1 MELTRSGTIKAVAIL
16 LLLAAISQPIYTALY
31 LNAPDV
37 DRQIL
42 WGLEALMFVV
52 LAALAGSA
60 LAMAKR
66 YTLAFSAIGFA
77 AVLNVVQVGVG
88 LVQFGP
94 ARDASQAGGEL
105 AVLAGA
111 IFAFSFFVYYA
122 AKVLLG
128 LAAFVVG
135 MGKMG
140 EGGRLLGGLTALVG
154 IVAFSA
160 NTILMMFGRDSF
172 LPSPVAGASGV
183 VATLLLAICLFSV
196 ASEDGS

>member
-1 MELTRSGTIKAVAIL
+1 MELTQSGTNKAVAAL

-31 LNAPDV
+31 ISAPEV
-37 DRQIL
+37 ERQFL
-42 WGLEALMFVV
+42 WGLEALLFVV
-52 LAALAGSA
+52 LTALAGSA

-66 YTLAFSAIGFA
+66 YTLAFSAIAFS

-94 ARDASQAGGEL
+94 AGEVAGAGAEFG
-105 AVLAGA
+105 ALAGA
-111 IFAFSFFVYYA
+111 IFAFSFFAYYA

-128 LAAFVVG
+128 LAALVIG

-140 EGGRLLGGLTALVG
+140 EGGKALGGLTALAG
-154 IVAFSA
+154 FVAFAA
-160 NTILMMFGRDSF
+160 NTILMMFGRDGF

-183 VATLLLAICLFSV
+183 VATLLLAICLFGLNS
-196 ASEDGS
+196 DD

>member
-1 MELTRSGTIKAVAIL
+1 MELTQSGTIKAVATL
-16 LLLAAISQPIYTALY
+16 LLLAAISQPIYTLLY
-31 LNAPDV
+31 LQAPEV
-37 DRQIL
+37 DRQFL
-42 WGLEALMFVV
+42 WGLEAVLFVV

-66 YTLAFSAIGFA
+66 YTLAFSAIAFS

-94 ARDASQAGGEL
+94 ARDASQAGGEV
-105 AVLAGA
+105 AILAGS
-111 IFAFSFFVYYA
+111 IFAFSFFAYYA

-128 LAAFVVG
+128 LAALVVG

-140 EGGRLLGGLTALVG
+140 EGGKALGGLTAVAG
-154 IVAFSA
+154 VVAFAA
-160 NTILMMFGRDSF
+160 NAILIMFGRDGF

-183 VATLLLAICLFSV
+183 VATLLLALCLFSLRG
-196 ASEDGS
+196 DD

>member
-1 MELTRSGTIKAVAIL
+1 MELTQSGTIKAVATL
-16 LLLAAISQPIYTALY
+16 LLLAAISQPIYTLLY
-31 LNAPDV
+31 LQAPEV
-37 DRQIL
+37 DRQFL
-42 WGLEALMFVV
+42 WGLEAVLFVV

-66 YTLAFSAIGFA
+66 YTLAFSAIAFS

-94 ARDASQAGGEL
+94 ARDASQAGGEV
-105 AVLAGA
+105 AILAGS
-111 IFAFSFFVYYA
+111 IFAFSFFAYYA

-128 LAAFVVG
+128 LAALVVG

-140 EGGRLLGGLTALVG
+140 EGGRLLGGLTALAGV
-154 IVAFSA
+154 VAFAA
-160 NTILMMFGRDSF
+160 NAILIMFGRDGF

-183 VATLLLAICLFSV
+183 VATLLLALCLFSFR
-196 ASEDGS
+196 SDD

>member
-1 MELTRSGTIKAVAIL
+1 MELTRSGTTKAVAAL

-31 LNAPDV
+31 ITAPEV

-66 YTLAFSAIGFA
+66 YTLAFSAIAFS

-94 ARDASQAGGEL
+94 AREASQAGGEI

-111 IFAFSFFVYYA
+111 IFAFSFFAYYA

-128 LAAFVVG
+128 LAALVIG

-140 EGGRLLGGLTALVG
+140 EGSRALGGLTALAG
-154 IVAFSA
+154 GVALAA
-160 NTILMMFGRDSF
+160 NAILIMFGRDGF

-183 VATLLLAICLFSV
+183 VATLLLAICLFSLNN
-196 ASEDGS
+196 DD